1 MKIISKL
8 LLLNC
13 LFLSFST
20 FAQTELTTEIEAV
33 TIHLKGAEIIRTK
46 RVDLPSG
53 RTEYAFTGL
62 SPRLNAKSV
71 QVTADNGVEIL
82 SITSRINFMKDIENL
97 NPRLLELRDSLDEI
111 GYEMAFI
118 KNEVSAYEMELK
130 VLNSNLDLGMRAE
143 GSTVAKIR
151 EATEFFRT
159 KSKSI
164 KDAITTLNREWTI
177 KNKSKARLQQAV
189 NELNQG
195 NQEATSEI
203 NVILNTKTVKS
214 SNLRLRYV
222 VDDAG
227 WSPIYDLVSTKINE
241 PIKLKYRALAFNGSG
256 VDWENVKV
264 TLSTADPMRD
274 ASQPILSPW
283 NLTQYTPALNKA
295 FNGAR
300 AESDQAAYIDGIR
313 VQSQVQNYM
322 NSQNVITPQ
331 RSTKDKKKI
340 IQEIQYQTIELS
352 ELTTEFEIDE
362 PYTIPS
368 ERKPYSI
375 FIEEFELNSNYK
387 HYAVPKMEEN
397 VYLLAQI
404 TGWEDYDLIQG
415 PMNVYQ
421 NEKYVG
427 LANLNPNV
435 LNDTL
440 NLSLGID
447 QKVAIDR
454 VREKDFNRNQFLGSN
469 RITSFG
475 YKISVK
481 NNHNFPIEMEL
492 VDQVP
497 KSNVKE
503 IAVDLKEQ
511 GGALH
516 TENTG
521 QLKWRYTVKPSEKA
535 VTNFEFTVKHP
546 KSYDVKVS
554 KTRNMVTPRY
564 F

>member
-227 WSPIYDLVSTKINE
+227 WSPIYDLVSTKI
-241 PIKLKYRALAFNGSG
+241 
-256 VDWENVKV
+256 
-264 TLSTADPMRD
+264 MRD